1 MYYKIAQNVQLFK
14 GGFKMTDLEKMGK
27 RLTSLRNEKS
37 LEMVAGAIGTS
48 VSALK
53 KYEQGV
59 RIPRDEIKIRLSNYY
74 KTSIDKIF

>member
-1 MYYKIAQNVQLFK
+1 MYYEIAQNVQLIK
-14 GGFKMTDLEKMGK
+14 GGFKMTDLEDMGK
-27 RLTSLRNEKS
+27 RLISLRNEKS
-37 LEMVAGAIGTS
+37 LEVVANAIGTS

-59 RIPRDEIKIRLSNYY
+59 RIPRDEIKVRLSKYY